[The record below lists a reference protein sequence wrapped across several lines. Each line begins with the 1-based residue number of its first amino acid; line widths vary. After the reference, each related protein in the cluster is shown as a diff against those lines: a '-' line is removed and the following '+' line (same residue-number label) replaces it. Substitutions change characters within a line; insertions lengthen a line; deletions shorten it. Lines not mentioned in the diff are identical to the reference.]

1 MRWPLAFLVLAH
13 DDPAMLRRLCKKLS
27 PHPTYVHIDAKAQG
41 MGADLLAD
49 MLHVTAANHRH
60 AIDWAGYA
68 MVQATLDL
76 LALARKDGLARH
88 TLLISGHCYP
98 IRPLAN
104 LANKLAGMQGE
115 DVIQM
120 VHVGPD
126 SVLRGLVGRH
136 WRQQPYLSDRTR
148 ARHRFA
154 ARADDLARRT
164 RNRIARSIGRRF
176 EDEVAMDL
184 FHGASWW
191 ALSAETVAA
200 VLDGHA
206 ADPKLGQAL
215 RTAFAPDE
223 LFFQTMIAAGPR
235 AGHQH
240 GPDEDKGGDNIYD
253 APLVLVRKGNARW
266 MRDDAETRQAIES
279 SDRFFARKIASRDAA
294 LLDWIDRERLE
305 IAG

>member
-1 MRWPLAFLVLAH
+1 MSGPLAFLVLAH
-13 DDPAMLRRLCKKLS
+13 DDPAMLRRLCERLS
-27 PHPTYVHIDAKAQG
+27 PHPTYVHIDAKAQD
-41 MGADLLAD
+41 MGADILAD
-49 MLHVTAANHRH
+49 MPHVTVASHRH

-68 MVQATLDL
+68 MVEATLDL
-76 LALARKDGLARH
+76 LELARKDGLARH

-98 IRPLAN
+98 IRPVADLAGM
-104 LANKLAGMQGE
+104 LAGMQGE

-120 VHVGPD
+120 VRVGPD

-136 WRQQPYLSDRTR
+136 WRQRPFLSHRTR

-154 ARADDLARRT
+154 ARADDLARRI

-176 EDEVAMDL
+176 EDEVAFDL
-184 FHGASWW
+184 YHGASWW
-191 ALSAETVAA
+191 ALSAETVAT
-200 VLDGHA
+200 VLDAHA
-206 ADPKLGQAL
+206 ADPQLGQAL
-215 RTAFAPDE
+215 RTGFAPDE

-266 MRDDAETRQAIES
+266 MRDDAETRKAIAS
-279 SDRFFARKIASRDAA
+279 TDRFFARKIASRDAG
-294 LLDWIDRERLE
+294 LLDWIDRERLR
-305 IAG
+305 IAA